1 MKVKEQDTIKYIFK
15 EFLIEVKKEILEMGQ
30 DEQFCKNIENCIN
43 EIELESILRDRVFHS
58 DDKTQ
63 KFLDK
68 IRKKISKE
76 ESDISEQPELSENEF
91 SEFLYDCLEKS
102 SKLKNSKFKIT
113 NHYFSTE
120 KDLVIKIQMND
131 KKETQFRI
139 LNIKA

>member
-58 DDKTQ
+58 DSKT
-63 KFLDK
+63 KEFLDK

-76 ESDISEQPELSENEF
+76 DA
-91 SEFLYDCLEKS
+91 
-102 SKLKNSKFKIT
+102 KNSLDVLYNCSLMLNPGLDVLSWLQIANSPILVSNMPSKAGA
-113 NHYFSTE
+113 TE
-120 KDLVIKIQMND
+120 N
-131 KKETQFRI
+131 
-139 LNIKA
+139 

>member
-30 DEQFCKNIENCIN
+30 DEQFSKNIEKCID
-43 EIELESILRDRVFHS
+43 EGELESILRDRVFHS
-58 DDKTQ
+58 DSKT
-63 KFLDK
+63 KEFLDK

-76 ESDISEQPELSENEF
+76 ESDISEQPELSESEF